1 MEQTDETSGSRGT
14 NHLCWIRILEPNLKI
29 VQENKNL
36 LESLQSQQENLQKI
50 PGWEKPPCGRYRL
63 VLWYGKDMGRKHAA
77 SWANKKIEQLYQVS
91 TLGSDD
97 HQFQKEEL
105 ETIGSL
111 PKVCSPIVL
120 KCLYLAR
127 KWYTW
132 HSLVRERTWS
142 TCHKMESSLW
152 QTLRS
157 FALLHSSHEWSQTI
171 LPCG

>member
-1 MEQTDETSGSRGT
+1 MRTVS
-14 NHLCWIRILEPNLKI
+14 
-29 VQENKNL
+29 
-36 LESLQSQQENLQKI
+36 
-50 PGWEKPPCGRYRL
+50 PGPVIW
-63 VLWYGKDMGRKHAA
+63 KDMGRKHAA

-127 KWYTW
+127 KWYT
-132 HSLVRERTWS
+132 
-142 TCHKMESSLW
+142 
-152 QTLRS
+152 
-157 FALLHSSHEWSQTI
+157 
-171 LPCG
+171 